1 MSEMQSMTISVM
13 KLRPEKQ
20 GMGSVGDEPTR
31 HVAFTVKTISVRL
44 TGKCFPNMY
53 YVHFRTANGR
63 RNRNG

>member
-44 TGKCFPNMY
+44 TGKCFPNM
-53 YVHFRTANGR
+53 
-63 RNRNG
+63 